1 MRLSPVVCLVFAMSG
16 VALAQTSGVALA
28 QTQVPADSGMVDRY
42 VKACLKEDSA
52 AYCRCEF
59 QSVTQ
64 VVHDPKDVAFLV
76 QLEEE
81 TAGKPDA
88 ETDAILKK
96 LPPDRLQWVSKVQ
109 QQIAPLVKACP
120 DYSQHH
126 K

>member
-1 MRLSPVVCLVFAMSG
+1 MRSHKQA
-16 VALAQTSGVALA
+16 ALRSHKHKFRRN
-28 QTQVPADSGMVDRY
+28 SGMVDRY

-96 LPPDRLQWVSKVQ
+96 LPRTG
-109 QQIAPLVKACP
+109 CNG
-120 DYSQHH
+120 
-126 K
+126 